1 MKVFVVSVMLLGSV
15 LGAPGIMD
23 NQVHSD
29 DSKTSSY
36 MSQFVGNCADSSDI
50 MSCLAI
56 KGITALN
63 RAARSQNIELV
74 PGVTFVRYENYSFK

>member
-15 LGAPGIMD
+15 LAAPGIMD

-29 DSKTSSY
+29 DTKPSY
-36 MSQFVGNCADSSDI
+36 MSQFVGNCADSSDM

-56 KGITALN
+56 KGITAMN

-74 PGVTFVRYENYSFK
+74 PGVTFVRYDGRLV